1 MPNKK
6 RRTAYLQ
13 GGKRECA
20 ERLQDVLRASV
31 REALRQV
38 MAHEID
44 SLWDP
49 RCDPTPFFPPRK
61 GAGGSPPTSNPACD
75 RAASV

>member
-44 SLWDP
+44 SLRDP
-49 RCDPTPFFPPRK
+49 RCDPNPLLSAPR
-61 GAGGSPPTSNPACD
+61 GCWGFAPHLES
-75 RAASV
+75 RL